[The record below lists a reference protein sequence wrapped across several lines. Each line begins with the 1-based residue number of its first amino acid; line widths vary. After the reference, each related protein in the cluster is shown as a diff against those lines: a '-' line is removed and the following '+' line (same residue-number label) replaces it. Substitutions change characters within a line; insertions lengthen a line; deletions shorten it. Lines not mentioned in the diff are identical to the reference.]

1 MFSKIS
7 FVIFDKERSFQNFN
21 LAFLKRKHR
30 VTALAHFLVL
40 SHWAHFLLRSITC

>member
-7 FVIFDKERSFQNFN
+7 FVIFDNERSFQNFN

-30 VTALAHFLVL
+30 VTALTHFLVL
-40 SHWAHFLLRSITC
+40 GHWAHFLLRSITC